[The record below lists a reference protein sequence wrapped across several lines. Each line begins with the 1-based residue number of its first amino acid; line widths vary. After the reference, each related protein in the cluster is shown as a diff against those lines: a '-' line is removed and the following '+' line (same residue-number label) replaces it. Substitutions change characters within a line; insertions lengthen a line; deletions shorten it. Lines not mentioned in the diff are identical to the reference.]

1 MSEQPAPGQ
10 PATGPGSRGVIHD
23 LGYRHLD
30 GAREGTPAIAR
41 TLFATGLRHAYG
53 LGRSG
58 KSKVMPFLLL
68 AMSLLPATI
77 VVGVVVLTGLGDL
90 PVSYADYTNQTQ
102 LLVSLFAASQA
113 PVLFSRD
120 LRHRSIVLY
129 LARPLPA
136 QVFALVRWLSLTVA
150 ILLFTAIPTLV
161 LFAGALLAGLDT
173 SDQTS
178 SLLKALVLQ
187 VLLAMMI
194 AGVSGLISSVS
205 LRRGFAVVGSVMA
218 LIVLTGIVT
227 VMQNIAY
234 YEGDSES
241 VSVGVGLLSPWSLV
255 NGLANAWD
263 AGVDTPVP
271 VDGAWVPAY
280 AIVALLVVA
289 ACLLGLVAR
298 FRKVGSR

>member
-1 MSEQPAPGQ
+1 MPRLAPE
-10 PATGPGSRGVIHD
+10 SRSLTPPRID
-23 LGYRHLD
+23 LLSTVQSVPSILCLVY
-30 GAREGTPAIAR
+30 AVKA
-41 TLFATGLRHAYG
+41 FATDGGSSAAWAALAAGLLLGTAFVRRQLRAEHPLVDLSA
-53 LGRSG
+53 LGRATTVQ
-58 KSKVMPFLLL
+58 VMAVLFLT
-68 AMSLLPATI
+68 AMLMGGT
-77 VVGVVVLTGLGDL
+77 
-90 PVSYADYTNQTQ
+90 
-102 LLVSLFAASQA
+102 SLFAN
-113 PVLFSRD
+113 
-120 LRHRSIVLY
+120 LY
-129 LARPLPA
+129 L
-136 QVFALVRWLSLTVA
+136 QE
-150 ILLFTAIPTLV
+150 V
-161 LFAGALLAGLDT
+161 LGLDP
-173 SDQTS
+173 
-178 SLLKALVLQ
+178 LGAAVCM
-187 VLLAMMI
+187 VPGMLAMMV

-234 YEGDSES
+234 YEGDSER

-280 AIVALLVVA
+280 AIVAVLLVG

>member
-1 MSEQPAPGQ
+1 MPEIPTESPR
-10 PATGPGSRGVIHD
+10 TGVIHD
-23 LGYRHLD
+23 LGYRRYD
-30 GAREGTPAIAR
+30 GPRDGSATIAR
-41 TLFATGLRHAYG
+41 TLFTTGLRHAYG

-58 KSKVMPFLLL
+58 KSKVMAFLLL
-68 AMSLLPATI
+68 AMSVLPATI
-77 VVGVVVLTGLGDL
+77 VVGVLVLTPATSL

-129 LARPLPA
+129 LARPLAAPM
-136 QVFALVRWLSLTVA
+136 FALVRWLSLTVA
-150 ILLFTAIPTLV
+150 LFLFTLVPTLV
-161 LFAGALLAGLDT
+161 LFAGALLSGLDK

-178 SLLKALVLQ
+178 NVLKAVALQ
-187 VLLAMMI
+187 VLLAMI
-194 AGVSGLISSVS
+194 VAGISGLISSVS

-218 LIVLTGIVT
+218 LIVLTGVVT

-234 YEGDSES
+234 FEGDSES
-241 VSVGVGLLSPWSLV
+241 VSTAVGLASPWSLYS
-255 NGLANAWD
+255 GLANAWD
-263 AGVDTPVP
+263 AGVDTVVP

-280 AIVALLVVA
+280 VIVAALVA
-289 ACLLGLVAR
+289 AGCLLGLVAR

>member
-1 MSEQPAPGQ
+1 MSQPPEL
-10 PATGPGSRGVIHD
+10 GVIHD
-23 LGYRHLD
+23 IGFRHYSGPRLGRGYL
-30 GAREGTPAIAR
+30 
-41 TLFATGLRHAYG
+41 LRSLYIESLRGAYG

-77 VVGVVVLTGLGDL
+77 VVGVVVLTGLGEL
-90 PVSYADYTNQTQ
+90 PLSYADYTNRTQ

-129 LARPLPA
+129 LARPLAAP
-136 QVFALVRWLSLTVA
+136 VFALVRWLSLTLA
-150 ILLFTAIPTLV
+150 IFLFTVIPTLV
-161 LFAGALLAGLDT
+161 LFAGAMLSGLDK
-173 SDQTS
+173 SEQTTAV
-178 SLLKALVLQ
+178 LKAVALQ

-241 VSVGVGLLSPWSLV
+241 VSVGIGLLSPWSLH

-280 AIVALLVVA
+280 AIVAVLLAA

>member
-1 MSEQPAPGQ
+1 MSDLSPGAGR
-10 PATGPGSRGVIHD
+10 PGVIHD
-23 LGYRHLD
+23 LGYRHFD
-30 GAREGTPAIAR
+30 GVREGSGAIAR
-41 TLFATGLRHAYG
+41 TLFVTGLRHAYG

-68 AMSLLPATI
+68 AMSLLPAAI
-77 VVGVVVLTGLGDL
+77 VVGVVVLTGLDEL

-102 LLVSLFAASQA
+102 LLVSLFAAAQA

-129 LARPLPA
+129 LARPLAAPA
-136 QVFALVRWLSLTVA
+136 FALVRWLSLTVA
-150 ILLFTAIPTLV
+150 VFLFTSVPTVV
-161 LFAGALLAGLDT
+161 LFAGAMLSGLDK

-178 SLLKALVLQ
+178 NMLKAVALQ
-187 VLLAMMI
+187 VLLAMLV

-218 LIVLTGIVT
+218 LIVLTGVVT

-234 YEGDSES
+234 FEGDNES
-241 VSVGVGLLSPWSLV
+241 VSTGVGLASPWSLYT
-255 NGLANAWD
+255 GLANAWD
-263 AGVDTPVP
+263 AGVDTVVP

-280 AIVALLVVA
+280 VIVAALVA
-289 ACLLGLVAR
+289 ASCLLGLVAR

>member
-1 MSEQPAPGQ
+1 VPDLSPSGARRP
-10 PATGPGSRGVIHD
+10 GVIHD
-23 LGYRHLD
+23 LGYRHFD
-30 GAREGTPAIAR
+30 GVREGSGAIAR
-41 TLFATGLRHAYG
+41 TLFVTGLRHAYG

-68 AMSLLPATI
+68 AMSLLPAAI
-77 VVGVVVLTGLGDL
+77 VVGVVVLTGLDEL

-102 LLVSLFAASQA
+102 LLVSLFAAAQA

-129 LARPLPA
+129 LARPLAAPA
-136 QVFALVRWLSLTVA
+136 FALVRWLSLTVA
-150 ILLFTAIPTLV
+150 VFLFTSVPTVV
-161 LFAGALLAGLDT
+161 LFAGAMLSGLDK

-178 SLLKALVLQ
+178 NMLKAVALQ
-187 VLLAMMI
+187 LLLATLV

-218 LIVLTGIVT
+218 LIVLTGVVT

-234 YEGDSES
+234 FEGDNES
-241 VSVGVGLLSPWSLV
+241 VSTGVGLASPWSLYT
-255 NGLANAWD
+255 GLANAWD
-263 AGVDTPVP
+263 AGVDTVVP

-280 AIVALLVVA
+280 VIVAALVA
-289 ACLLGLVAR
+289 AGCLLGLVAR